1 MTTAVIM
8 PECGVLLFFEG
19 LGNEL
24 EVVDNVD
31 VLGALG
37 FTLSTLEALTGT
49 AMALGDEAVIEFA
62 VAQQVGELLH
72 RVIKVEVPGNG
83 NLLGTALGAIPAGG
97 TWNGD

>member
-8 PECGVLLFFEG
+8 PDCRVLLFFKG

-24 EVVDNVD
+24 EVVDDVD

-37 FTLSTLEALTGT
+37 FTLSALEALTGT

-62 VAQQVGELLH
+62 VAQQVRELLH
-72 RVIKVEVPGNG
+72 RVIKVEIPGNG
-83 NLLGTALGAIPAGG
+83 NRRRTALVARPAGG
-97 TWNGD
+97 KWNGD